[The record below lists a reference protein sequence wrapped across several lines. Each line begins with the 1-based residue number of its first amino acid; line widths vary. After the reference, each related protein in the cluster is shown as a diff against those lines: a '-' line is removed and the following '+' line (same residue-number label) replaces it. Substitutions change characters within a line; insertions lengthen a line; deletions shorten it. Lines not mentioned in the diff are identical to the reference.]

1 MEGLL
6 VRVVCF
12 VREFLTRRQ
21 CRSESFD
28 SLSQGKSLFLF
39 DSVDYFRFCFGR
51 VLVQRDTRLP
61 CPFNQSAIWLRS
73 VQIGRVNEQMASSA
87 QQASST
93 WTHWRLKLTHGATGR
108 RRRRRNSVRVKVAAQ
123 QQQQPGE
130 HFFPSQIRPK
140 VVFGEPCKVIGLY
153 CVMLRL
159 IAHYSPE
166 TTLRYSTSEQCCGC
180 WIGLHPSGSHVS
192 SADHVVASTRQQR
205 RCFIGT

>member
-1 MEGLL
+1 MVEGLL

-21 CRSESFD
+21 CRSESFY
-28 SLSQGKSLFLF
+28 SLSQGKVCFYSVLLIIFVSVLAVSWSNVTLVCLVHSINRQF
-39 DSVDYFRFCFGR
+39 DCDRCKSD
-51 VLVQRDTRLP
+51 VLTSRWRPLLSRLLHREP
-61 CPFNQSAIWLRS
+61 I
-73 VQIGRVNEQMASSA
+73 ED
-87 QQASST
+87 
-93 WTHWRLKLTHGATGR
+93 KLTHGATGR

-123 QQQQPGE
+123 LQPGE